1 MKIAS
6 YELKSAKF
14 SAARPTEN
22 LLSKLKRAIKVG
34 GRRLQ
39 RAGWLVGRVR
49 SYLLIGGVTAAN
61 SCEVAC
67 PARAARPGRLPE
79 SPRMR
84 GYDGRHFF

>member
-22 LLSKLKRAIKVG
+22 LLSKLKRAIKVV

-49 SYLLIGGVTAAN
+49 SYLL
-61 SCEVAC
+61 
-67 PARAARPGRLPE
+67 
-79 SPRMR
+79 
-84 GYDGRHFF
+84 

>member
-1 MKIAS
+1 MHRSRDGGHFMCKLRKYVRRLLHENRV

-22 LLSKLKRAIKVG
+22 LLSKLKRAVKVG

-49 SYLLIGGVTAAN
+49 SYLL
-61 SCEVAC
+61 
-67 PARAARPGRLPE
+67 
-79 SPRMR
+79 
-84 GYDGRHFF
+84 